1 MCKEVTVM
9 LRRSLGRHALALGA
23 AAMLGVCAHHAGAA
37 ATAETRAAPFPS
49 KLVRILLGFPP
60 GSSTDLMARF
70 IATHLSERLGQQ
82 IVVDNR
88 PGANG
93 ILAAE
98 LALKA
103 PQDGHTMLLV
113 SVSHTMNAAVR
124 KLSFDPVTSFAPIT
138 LLGSGPLMLV
148 VHPSVPARNVQ
159 QFIALAKSKPG
170 ALNYAVAGTGGVNHF
185 AAALFGHLA
194 KVDMTVVPY
203 KGGAQ
208 ALSEVIGGQVEL
220 MFGTMALSL
229 RQSRAGKVRALGVTA
244 DKRSALIPDLPTIAE
259 AGVPGYEISSWW
271 GMVAPAGVPAPII
284 DRLNSEIAA
293 VLKQPELAQR
303 LEADG
308 AFPASSSSEALAQ
321 RLDSEVEKWKRV
333 ARESNIRID

>member
-1 MCKEVTVM
+1 M
-9 LRRSLGRHALALGA
+9 LTGPRARCTLLVAA
-23 AAMLGVCAHHAGAA
+23 AAMLGLPFHAAEAAGAPD
-37 ATAETRAAPFPS
+37 TRAPAFPS
-49 KLVRILLGFPP
+49 KLIRILLGFPP

-70 IATHLSERLGQQ
+70 IATNLSERLGQQ
-82 IVVDNR
+82 ILVDNR

-93 ILAAE
+93 ILAAD
-98 LALKA
+98 LTLKA
-103 PQDGHTMLLV
+103 PPDGHTLLLV
-113 SVSHTMNAAVR
+113 SVSHTMNAGVR
-124 KLSFDPVTSFAPIT
+124 KLPFDPVTSFSPIT

-148 VHPSVPARNVQ
+148 VHPSVPARNVKE
-159 QFIALAKSKPG
+159 FIALARSKPG

-185 AAALFGHLA
+185 AAALFGHMA

-229 RQSRAGKVRALGVTA
+229 RQTRAGKVRALGVTA
-244 DKRSALIPDLPTIAE
+244 DKRSALIPELPTIAE
-259 AGVPGYEISSWW
+259 AGVPGYEIGSWW
-271 GMVAPAGVPAPII
+271 GMVAPAGVPAPVIS
-284 DRLNSEIAA
+284 RLNSEIAA

-308 AFPASSSSEALAQ
+308 AFPASSTSEAFAQ
-321 RLDSEVEKWKRV
+321 RLHSEVEKWKRV
-333 ARESNIRID
+333 ARDSNIKLE

>member
-1 MCKEVTVM
+1 MLTAFVPRRALLIGPAVM
-9 LRRSLGRHALALGA
+9 LGFSFRTAE
-23 AAMLGVCAHHAGAA
+23 A
-37 ATAETRAAPFPS
+37 ATAPDTRATAFPS
-49 KLVRILLGFPP
+49 KLIRILLGFPP

-70 IATHLSERLGQQ
+70 IATNLSERLGQQ
-82 IVVDNR
+82 ILVDNR

-103 PQDGHTMLLV
+103 APDGHTLLLV
-113 SVSHTMNAAVR
+113 SVSHTMNAGVR
-124 KLSFDPVTSFAPIT
+124 KLPFDPVTSFTAIT

-148 VHPSVPARNVQ
+148 VHPSGPARNVKE
-159 QFIALAKSKPG
+159 FIALARSKPG

-185 AAALFGHLA
+185 AAALFGHMA

-229 RQSRAGKVRALGVTA
+229 RQTRAGKVRALGVTA
-244 DKRSALIPDLPTIAE
+244 DKRSALIPELPTIAE
-259 AGVPGYEISSWW
+259 AGVPGYEIGSWW
-271 GMVAPAGVPAPII
+271 GMVAPAGVPAPIVS
-284 DRLNSEIAA
+284 RLNAEIAG

-308 AFPASSSSEALAQ
+308 AFPAASTSEAFAQ
-321 RLDSEVEKWKRV
+321 RLHAEVEKWKRV
-333 ARESNIRID
+333 ARDSNIRIE

>member
-1 MCKEVTVM
+1 MLTRSWARCTAAIATAVT
-9 LRRSLGRHALALGA
+9 LGFFVRNA
-23 AAMLGVCAHHAGAA
+23 AAAGAPDA
-37 ATAETRAAPFPS
+37 RATAFPS
-49 KLVRILLGFPP
+49 KLMRILLGFPP

-70 IATHLSERLGQQ
+70 IATNLSEKLGQQ
-82 IVVDNR
+82 ILVDNR

-103 PQDGHTMLLV
+103 PPDGHTMLLV

-124 KLSFDPVTSFAPIT
+124 KLSFDPVTSFSPIT
-138 LLGSGPLMLV
+138 LLGSGSLVLV
-148 VHPSVPARNVQ
+148 VHPSVPARDVKE
-159 QFIALAKSKPG
+159 FIALARSKPG

-185 AAALFGHLA
+185 AAALFGHMA
-194 KVDMTVVPY
+194 KVDMTLVPY

-208 ALSEVIGGQVEL
+208 ALTEVIGGQVEL

-229 RQSRAGKVRALGVTA
+229 RHTRAGKVRALGVTA
-244 DKRSALIPDLPTIAE
+244 DKRSALIPEVPTIAE

-271 GMVAPAGVPAPII
+271 GMVAPAGVPAAVVS
-284 DRLNSEIAA
+284 RLNTEIAG

-308 AFPASSSSEALAQ
+308 AFPAASTSEALTL
-321 RLDSEVEKWKRV
+321 RLNTEVEKWKRV
-333 ARESNIRID
+333 ARDSNIKVE

>member
-1 MCKEVTVM
+1 MLARSWSRCTLIIGTAVM
-9 LRRSLGRHALALGA
+9 LGSSQDTA
-23 AAMLGVCAHHAGAA
+23 AASAPDVR
-37 ATAETRAAPFPS
+37 ATVYPS
-49 KLVRILLGFPP
+49 KLIRIVLGFPP

-70 IATHLSERLGQQ
+70 IATHLTERLGQQ
-82 IVVDNR
+82 ILVDNR
-88 PGANG
+88 PGVNG

-103 PQDGHTMLLV
+103 PPDGHTMLLV

-124 KLSFDPVTSFAPIT
+124 KLSYDPVTSFSPIT

-148 VHPSVPARNVQ
+148 VHPSVPASNVK

-208 ALSEVIGGQVEL
+208 ALGEVIGGQVEL

-229 RQSRAGKVRALGVTA
+229 RQTRAGKLRALGVTA
-244 DKRSALIPDLPTIAE
+244 DKRSALIPELPTIAE
-259 AGVPGYEISSWW
+259 AGVPGYEITSWW
-271 GMVAPAGVPAPII
+271 GMVAPAGVPVHIVN
-284 DRLNSEIAA
+284 RLNSEIAA

-308 AFPASSSSEALAQ
+308 AFPASSTSEALTQ
-321 RLDSEVEKWKRV
+321 RMTAEVEKWKRV
-333 ARESNIRID
+333 ARDANIKLE

>member
-1 MCKEVTVM
+1 MIT
-9 LRRSLGRHALALGA
+9 RSWAGCTLAAGT
-23 AAMLGVCAHHAGAA
+23 AAMFGLSVQQAGAA
-37 ATAETRAAPFPS
+37 SAPDAKAGAFPS
-49 KLVRILLGFPP
+49 KLMRVVLGFPP

-70 IATHLSERLGQQ
+70 IATNLSERLGQQ
-82 IVVDNR
+82 ILVDNR

-98 LALKA
+98 LTVKS
-103 PQDGHTMLLV
+103 PPDGHTMLLV
-113 SVSHTMNAAVR
+113 SISHTMNAAVR
-124 KLSFDPVTSFAPIT
+124 KLPFDPVTSFSPIT
-138 LLGSGPLMLV
+138 MLGSGSLMLV
-148 VHPSVPARNVQ
+148 VHPSVPARNVKE
-159 QFIALAKSKPG
+159 FIALAKSKPG
-170 ALNYAVAGTGGVNHF
+170 ALNYAVAGTGGINHF
-185 AAALFGHLA
+185 AAALFGHMA

-229 RQSRAGKVRALGVTA
+229 KQTRAGKVRALGVTS
-244 DKRSALIPDLPTIAE
+244 DKRSPLIPEVPTIAE
-259 AGVPGYEISSWW
+259 AGVPGYEIGTWW

-284 DRLNSEIAA
+284 SRLNTEIAA

-308 AFPASSSSEALAQ
+308 AFPASSTSEALTQ
-321 RLDSEVEKWKRV
+321 RLTTEVEKWKRV
-333 ARESNIRID
+333 ARDSNIKVE

>member
-1 MCKEVTVM
+1 M
-9 LRRSLGRHALALGA
+9 LTRPWARCSLAIGT
-23 AAMLGVCAHHAGAA
+23 AAMLGCSIEDAGAA
-37 ATAETRAAPFPS
+37 GAPDTRATAFPS
-49 KLVRILLGFPP
+49 KLIRILLGFPP
-60 GSSTDLMARF
+60 GSSTDLMARS
-70 IATHLSERLGQQ
+70 IPTNVAETLGQQ
-82 IVVDNR
+82 ILVDNR

-103 PQDGHTMLLV
+103 PPDGHTMLLV

-124 KLSFDPVTSFAPIT
+124 KLSFDPVASFSPIT

-148 VHPSVPARNVQ
+148 VHPSVPARDVKEL
-159 QFIALAKSKPG
+159 IALARSKPG

-185 AAALFGHLA
+185 AAALFGHMA
-194 KVDMTVVPY
+194 KVEMTVVPY

-208 ALSEVIGGQVEL
+208 ALTEVIGGQVEL

-229 RQSRAGKVRALGVTA
+229 RHARAGKVRALGVTA
-244 DKRSALIPDLPTIAE
+244 DRRSALIPEVPTIAE

-284 DRLNSEIAA
+284 NRLNSEIAA

-303 LEADG
+303 LEPDG
-308 AFPASSSSEALAQ
+308 AFPASSTSGAFPQ
-321 RLDSEVEKWKRV
+321 RLNAEVEKWKRI
-333 ARESNIRID
+333 ARDSDIKME

>member
-1 MCKEVTVM
+1 MHTRSWIGCM
-9 LRRSLGRHALALGA
+9 LAVATAVGPGFSGRNADA
-23 AAMLGVCAHHAGAA
+23 ASAPDARAGA
-37 ATAETRAAPFPS
+37 FPS
-49 KLVRILLGFPP
+49 KLTRILLGFPP

-82 IVVDNR
+82 VLVDNR
-88 PGANG
+88 AGANG

-98 LALKA
+98 QALKA
-103 PQDGHTMLLV
+103 PPDGHTMLLV

-124 KLSFDPVTSFAPIT
+124 KLSFDPVASFAPIT

-148 VHPSVPARNVQ
+148 VHPSVPARNVKE
-159 QFIALAKSKPG
+159 FIALARSKPG

-185 AAALFGHLA
+185 AAALFGHMA

-229 RQSRAGKVRALGVTA
+229 RHTRAGKVRALGISA
-244 DKRSALIPDLPTIAE
+244 DKRSALIPELPTIAE
-259 AGVPGYEISSWW
+259 AGVPGYEITSWW
-271 GMVAPAGVPAPII
+271 GMVAPAGVPAPIVE
-284 DRLNSEIAA
+284 RLNGEIAA
-293 VLKQPELAQR
+293 VLKQPELAQQ
-303 LEADG
+303 LEAAG
-308 AFPASSSSEALAQ
+308 AFPASSSSAALGQ
-321 RLDSEVEKWKRV
+321 RLYAEVEKWKRV
-333 ARESNIRID
+333 ARDSNIRIE